1 MTRRYFVPNLP
12 LGGGIVE
19 LPAVEA
25 QHAVRVM
32 RIQPNDVIT
41 LFDGRGYEA
50 TAHVVQVDRRHCH
63 CRAETA
69 EPVDREPMRLV
80 KIAVGLPKADRAKEM
95 IERLTEFGVA
105 DVTPLISRR
114 TQRPPS
120 ASTLDKLRRAVI
132 EASKQCGRN
141 QLMTVREPV
150 QSMDFFRKAQTET
163 ENESKLIADQ
173 TGVPLRA
180 MLPELASPVSVAIG
194 PEGGWT
200 DEELRQAAGEGFVA
214 THFGPRILRIETAA
228 AFAAAQLCE

>member
-1 MTRRYFVPNLP
+1 MTRRYFLPSLP

-19 LPAVEA
+19 LPDTEA

-32 RIQPNDVIT
+32 RVQPNDIIM

-69 EPVDREPMRLV
+69 EPVDREPSRLV
-80 KIAVGLPKADRAKEM
+80 RIAVVLPKADRAKEM
-95 IERLTEFGVA
+95 IERLTELGA
-105 DVTPLISRR
+105 AEITPLISRR

-120 ASTLDKLRRAVI
+120 ASMLSKLRRAVI
-132 EASKQCGRN
+132 ESSKQCGRN
-141 QLMTVREPV
+141 RLMAVHEPV
-150 QSMDFFRKAQTET
+150 ESMTFFRQAQTET
-163 ENESKLIADQ
+163 ANGSKLVADPR
-173 TGVPLRA
+173 GVPLRA
-180 MLPELASPVSVAIG
+180 VLPKLASPVTIAIG

-200 DEELRQAAGEGFVA
+200 DEELHQAAGAGFI
-214 THFGPRILRIETAA
+214 TSSFGPRILRIETAA